1 MACNDTIVIMKWT
14 ISTIAPALF
23 VILYSSAPLYAA
35 MAKVRE
41 PINYFTKTIEK
52 EQLCNSE

>member
-1 MACNDTIVIMKWT
+1 MKWT

-23 VILYSSAPLYAA
+23 VILYCSAPLYAA
-35 MAKVRE
+35 MAKVQE